1 MIQVDLTAIHRIMT
15 KYYGSRHMKMDTIVE
30 NRNFIRP
37 KELKITFDYDPL
49 CHVDML
55 RLHRRLGKHIDGV
68 RELFVSVNNNKI
80 EIHVVLYRGR
90 KLRDYDF
97 EFSVN

>member
-1 MIQVDLTAIHRIMT
+1 MRQVDITGIHRIMT

-30 NRNFIRP
+30 SLNFIRP

-55 RLHRRLGKHIDGV
+55 RLHRRLGRYIDGV
-68 RELFVSVNNNKI
+68 KELFVSANDNKI
-80 EIHVVLYRGR
+80 EIHVVLYWGR
-90 KLRDYDF
+90 KLRDFDF
-97 EFSVN
+97 EFSQN

>member
-1 MIQVDLTAIHRIMT
+1 MMQVDITGIHRIMT
-15 KYYGSRHMKMDTIVE
+15 KYYGSRNMKMDTIVE

-55 RLHRRLGKHIDGV
+55 RLHRRLGRHIDGV
-68 RELFVSVNNNKI
+68 REIFVRLNDGNI

-97 EFSVN
+97 EFSQN

>member
-1 MIQVDLTAIHRIMT
+1 MIQVDLTGIHRIMT

-30 NRNFIRP
+30 SRHFIRP

-55 RLHRRLGKHIDGV
+55 RLHRRLGRYIDGV
-68 RELFVSVNNNKI
+68 REFFFVSTKTRLKYMLFCIGVGSY
-80 EIHVVLYRGR
+80 EIMILN
-90 KLRDYDF
+90 LA
-97 EFSVN
+97 